1 MFISSCIM
9 MNFRHI
15 GIVIIV
21 CILSWP
27 GQIKSS
33 NPEYGFPY
41 AKIDSLRYVIES
53 DEVNDSLRMDAF
65 RLLGWEIRRKDPS
78 EALKYTERALTYAEK
93 IDCPVCKGTL
103 LANIGHLYWR
113 MGNFSKSYEY
123 LLEAMQIV
131 NQIDDV
137 RSYARIL
144 NHLGILFSGQGY
156 YDQALEHYLQA
167 LELYEELDSVAI
179 VARVLNNIGVVYL
192 HQDDYEQAEEFF
204 LRSFEINEV
213 LDDDRHVAFSLN
225 NLGTVYKQK
234 GELDRALTYLERARD
249 IREENEDLRELAI
262 TIRTIGYLKFKKGQ
276 HYEAIDILSEAKN
289 LYLQVE
295 DQRSMARLLRD
306 LGEIYTAINQ
316 YQRAED
322 YFRRSLQKSEYLGL
336 PLLSHK
342 TYLHL
347 SELMARQQN
356 YEQAYIY
363 QEKYLE
369 LRDSTQDEESR
380 RRVIEMQMMYDR
392 ERQASEIELLTKSNE
407 IAELSLEK
415 QRLFQQFLIVVIVL
429 ILLILVA
436 IYYRFREAKRI
447 NRLLES
453 QKEEIVDSNNRLKD
467 LNNSLIEE
475 KRKVDELN
483 KRLRESESHLREAN
497 KTKDKFFSIISHDLR
512 NPFASIVSFSR
523 ILKRDIQDLSKEEL
537 QELARELDKS
547 VIKISSLLENLLQ
560 WSRTQTGKI
569 NYQPE
574 YFELDSVIS
583 ETVKLFSGA
592 AREKN
597 VEIVDK
603 TAKYTVYGDMN
614 MTETIVRN
622 LLSNA
627 LKYSYPG
634 GKVEIAARRDN
645 GMLEVSVKDEGVGIP
660 EADQEKIFRVD
671 NLFSTYGTR
680 DEKGSGLGLLLCK
693 EFTRHQGGDIYLKSE
708 EGMGSEFSFTIPLK
722 PPAGS

>member
-1 MFISSCIM
+1 MFTFPCVM
-9 MNFRHI
+9 MIFRHI
-15 GIVIIV
+15 GMLFII
-21 CILSWP
+21 CTLFWP

-33 NPEYGFPY
+33 DSVHGNPD
-41 AKIDSLRYVIES
+41 AKIDSLRLIIDK
-53 DEVNDSLRMDAF
+53 DEVNDSLRMDAY

-78 EALKYTERALTYAEK
+78 EALKYTEHALTLAKKINCYA
-93 IDCPVCKGTL
+93 CKGTL

-113 MGNFSKSYEY
+113 KGNFSQSFAY
-123 LLEAMQIV
+123 LLEARDIV
-131 NQIDDV
+131 NEIDDV
-137 RSYARIL
+137 MSYARIL
-144 NHLGILFSGQGY
+144 NHLGILFSGQGH

-167 LELYEELDSVAI
+167 LEVYHELDSAAI
-179 VARVLNNIGVVYL
+179 IARVLNNIGVVYM
-192 HQDDYEQAEEFF
+192 HQNDYEQAEEFF
-204 LRSFEINEV
+204 LRFFEINEM
-213 LDDDRHVAFSLN
+213 LDDDRPLAFALN
-225 NLGTVYKQK
+225 NLGTVYKK
-234 GELDRALTYLERARD
+234 RGELDRALSYLERAKE
-249 IREENEDLRELAI
+249 IREEKQDLRELAI
-262 TIRTIGYLKFKKGQ
+262 TIRTIGYLNFKKGQ
-276 HYEAIDILSEAKN
+276 HYEALDFLSEAKN
-289 LYLQVE
+289 LYLQVG
-295 DQRSMARLLRD
+295 DQQSMARLLCD
-306 LGEIYTAINQ
+306 LGEVYTATNQ
-316 YQRAED
+316 YHRAED
-322 YFRRSLQKSEYLGL
+322 YYRRSLQKSESLGL
-336 PLLSHK
+336 PSLCLE
-342 TYLHL
+342 TYFHL
-347 SELMARQQN
+347 SKLMAQQQN
-356 YEQAYIY
+356 HEQAYTY

-369 LRDSTQDEESR
+369 LRDSTQDRDSR
-380 RRVIEMQMMYDR
+380 RRVIELQMMYDR
-392 ERQASEIELLTKSNE
+392 ERQSGEIELLTKSNE
-407 IAELSLEK
+407 IAELNLEK
-415 QRLFQQFLIVVIVL
+415 QRLFQRFLIVFIVL

-447 NRLLES
+447 NRILES

-475 KRKVDELN
+475 KQKVDELN
-483 KRLRESESHLREAN
+483 EKLRESESHLKEAN

-523 ILKRDIQDLSKEEL
+523 ILKRDIQDLSNEEL

-547 VIKISSLLENLLQ
+547 VIKINSLLENLLQ

-569 NYQPE
+569 TYQPD

-583 ETVKLFSGA
+583 EAVNLFSGA

-597 VEIVDK
+597 VEIIDR
-603 TAKYTVYGDMN
+603 TGKYKVYGDMN

-634 GKVEIAARRDN
+634 GKVEIAARKYN

-660 EADQEKIFRVD
+660 EEDQAKLFRVD
-671 NLFSTYGTR
+671 TLFSTYGTS

-693 EFTRHQGGDIYLKSE
+693 EFTRRQGGDIYIESE